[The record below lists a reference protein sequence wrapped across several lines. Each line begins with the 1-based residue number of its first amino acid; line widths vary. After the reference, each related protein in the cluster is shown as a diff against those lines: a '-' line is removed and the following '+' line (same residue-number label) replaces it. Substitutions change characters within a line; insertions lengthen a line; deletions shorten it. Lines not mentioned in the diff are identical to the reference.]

1 MADATMEGS
10 LAAAIESSVADA
22 GTLVWLVPPLYHHHH
37 HGRFHQEHLDDPA
50 TQRQLVLPPD
60 DDVDEEEGGLVIVA
74 GDVVAGLLDE
84 LSPRESDLD
93 ERILECPMFHRVL
106 LLAMATLP
114 HPAEAAV
121 ADVISQQLEGEAYR
135 NGGFGA
141 GNPGEASVP
150 RRRRRRRRLGRS
162 SPELW
167 RYICLEDFEDGEE
180 VSVMPCSGGH
190 GFHTDC
196 IVEWLGQY
204 SNMCPLCRYALPTAA
219 DA

>member
-135 NGGFGA
+135 NGGKRSTPAPETTTARQIITGA
-141 GNPGEASVP
+141 VAV
-150 RRRRRRRRLGRS
+150 
-162 SPELW
+162 
-167 RYICLEDFEDGEE
+167 DFEDGEE